1 MYMKSKIL
9 RIVLIVMT
17 VSLIGILAT
26 GCAGQSKT
34 AAPTSQTAVVQKGSI
49 TVSITGTGNLALKNK
64 QSLSFGQTGQANN
77 ATTAK
82 ISEVNVSA
90 GQIVEKG
97 QVLVK
102 ADTADWTNQLTLDQ
116 HNLDTTRA
124 GVDSAKIGLD
134 SARAAVDQAKASLI
148 QAQANLQM
156 SQYNLSMQADIKAI
170 QEKIDNTNIQVV
182 QAKQML
188 TQTLSQ
194 GDTAGGAYWQGI
206 INYLS
211 VDTQYQNLTPHV
223 PDGGQLG
230 FYTKQMN
237 TVLTDPAHAGAA
249 VSTSVADINT
259 KTLAVQTA
267 QAAVTNAQN
276 NVTAAQNSIL
286 AAQNNVILA
295 QNKQVDAQRVLD
307 EDTATPQEIKAPFS
321 GLITKVWIDT
331 NGNKIAPGAIVAR
344 NTSLMEI
351 AEADKFVANI
361 LVSERDVTS
370 LVIGGEA
377 VVTFN
382 ALPGLSFP
390 AKITVISSLASIQQ
404 GVVNYNITLELTSN
418 SPLASSGKTSGG
430 TTQVNLKD
438 GFSALVNLP
447 VVKKDNILVVPSRAI
462 SFQGQNYVVQVENG
476 TGSETRIVKIG
487 ITDYQNTEIL
497 EGLNVGDRVILPV
510 IPTAAPTTSGGIFG
524 GGGG

>member
-1 MYMKSKIL
+1 MKSKIAS
-9 RIVLIVMT
+9 IVLMVLA
-17 VSLIGILAT
+17 VSVIGLLST
-26 GCAGQSKT
+26 GCVNQSAVATT
-34 AAPTSQTAVVQKGSI
+34 AQTAVVQKGSI

-64 QSLSFGQTGQANN
+64 QTLSFGQTGQANN

-82 ISEVNVSA
+82 ISEVNISA

-116 HNLDTTRA
+116 HNLDIAKA

-134 SARAAVDQAKASLI
+134 SAKAAVDQAKASLI

-156 SQYNLSMQADIKAI
+156 SQYSLSMQADIKAI
-170 QEKIDNTNIQVV
+170 QDKIDNTNVQVV

-188 TQTLSQ
+188 TQSLVQ
-194 GDTAGGAYWQGI
+194 GDTAGGAYWQGV
-206 INYLS
+206 INYLA
-211 VDTQYQNLTPHV
+211 VDTQYQNLAPHV

-230 FYTKQMN
+230 VYTKQMN

-249 VSTSVADINT
+249 VSTSIADINS

-276 NVTAAQNSIL
+276 NITAAQNGVIT
-286 AAQNNVILA
+286 AQNNITLA
-295 QNKQVDAQRVLD
+295 QNKQADAQKVLD
-307 EDTATPQEIKAPFS
+307 EDTATPQEIKAPFA
-321 GLITKVWIDT
+321 GLITKVWIDS

-344 NTSLMEI
+344 NASLIEI
-351 AEADKFVANI
+351 AEPDKFVANI

-370 LVIGGEA
+370 LAIGGEA
-377 VVTFN
+377 VVTLN
-382 ALPGLSFP
+382 ALPGLAFP

-418 SPLASSGKTSGG
+418 KPITASGSTDG
-430 TTQVNLKD
+430 TAARVNLKD
-438 GFSALVNLP
+438 GFSTVVNLP
-447 VVKKDNILVVPSRAI
+447 VVKKENILIVPSRAI

-497 EGLNVGDRVILPV
+497 EGLNLGEKVILPV
-510 IPTAAPTTSGGIFG
+510 IPTAAPTSSGGIFG